1 MTQGDPARL
10 GEALEDERTR
20 ESLVAEVLAALA
32 YGEKRGA
39 ARSKDSVAL
48 APDARSRNEQ
58 QHVADLERQNWE
70 LIEARAQELQGEQ
83 YIVLFATYLDAFFDR
98 TEPADWVEAQAF
110 HYVGDALVSDFADVI
125 VPLVDRV
132 SALII
137 RRALGDREE
146 LTVRVQA
153 ADALDELTRAMAEAP
168 EAKERIRL
176 YAQRVVGEA
185 FTQTARAMEATEG
198 LRTLLG
204 GEEGGKR
211 LVLLLLDRHRQRL
224 DRLGIEPV
232 ED

>member
-1 MTQGDPARL
+1 MARGEPAQA
-10 GEALEDERTR
+10 GEAFEGERSR

-39 ARSKDSVAL
+39 TRSRETVEL
-48 APDARSRNEQ
+48 APDARSRTEQ

-70 LIEARAQELQGEQ
+70 LIEARAQELHGEQ
-83 YIVLFATYLDAFFDR
+83 YIVLFATYLDAFFDH
-98 TEPADWVEAQAF
+98 TEPADWIEAQAF

-137 RRALGDREE
+137 RRALGDREDQE
-146 LTVRVQA
+146 TF
-153 ADALDELTRAMAEAP
+153 ALDELTRAMAEHP
-168 EAKERIRL
+168 GAKDRIRL

>member
-137 RRALGDREE
+137 RRALGDREDQE
-146 LTVRVQA
+146 TF
-153 ADALDELTRAMAEAP
+153 ALDELTRAMAEAP